1 MTFELKGPISDGGQV
16 VEEMRRRVRGKR
28 GTMGRSAAL
37 AVNCELLRAAGAPTS
52 NPKICS
58 DAL

>member
-16 VEEMRRRVRGKR
+16 VEDMRRRVRGKT
-28 GTMGRSAAL
+28 GTHGEAAL
-37 AVNCELLRAAGAPTS
+37 VVNYELLRAAGAPTS
-52 NPKICS
+52 NPKVWS